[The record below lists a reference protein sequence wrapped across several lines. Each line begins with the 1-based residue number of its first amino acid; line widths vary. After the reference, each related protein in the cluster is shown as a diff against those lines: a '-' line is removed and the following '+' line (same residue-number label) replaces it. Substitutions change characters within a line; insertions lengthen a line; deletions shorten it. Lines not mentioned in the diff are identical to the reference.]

1 MCFLTVRPM
10 KKLLALAMLPVL
22 TAGLAARDQPLKDAA
37 HGLFTMGVALNA
49 RQIQEADAKEAAL
62 VARHF
67 NSITPENVL
76 KWVVVHP
83 EPDRYDFEVPD
94 RFVALGERMRA
105 EIIGHTLLWHQQV
118 PAWVFKDAKGHDVSR
133 EELARRLREHIHT
146 VVGRYK
152 GRIHGWDVVNEAIDD
167 SGRLRTDEPWYR
179 ILGEDALRIA
189 FAAAREADPHAELY
203 YNDYSLEN
211 GAKRKAVIALLQK
224 LRAEGL
230 RIDAVGV
237 QEHYMVDLF
246 AARKVDAM
254 MADFV
259 AAGFPLMV
267 TELEISMLPRPRR
280 EAGADLHRRFAAS
293 PEYNPYPQGLPADQQ
308 QRLAKCYAEAFGVYV
323 KYAPYLKRVT
333 VWGLTDR
340 ASWLN
345 NWPIRGRTDHPLYF
359 DRQAEPKPAVGAIL
373 TVLQEAPRPVKP

>member
-1 MCFLTVRPM
+1 M
-10 KKLLALAMLPVL
+10 KKPFAFILFPVIA
-22 TAGLAARDQPLKDAA
+22 AGLAAKDLTLKDAA

-49 RQIQEADAKEAAL
+49 SQIQEADAKEAAL

-76 KWVVVHP
+76 KWALVHP
-83 EPDRYDFEVPD
+83 EPGRYDFEVPD
-94 RFVALGERMRA
+94 QYVALGERLNA

-118 PAWVFKDAKGHDVSR
+118 PAWVFQDEQGKEVSR
-133 EELARRLREHIHT
+133 EVLARRLREHIHT

-167 SGRLRTDEPWYR
+167 TGRLRTDQPWYR
-179 ILGEDALRIA
+179 LLGEDALRIA
-189 FAAAREADPHAELY
+189 FTAAREADPQAELY
-203 YNDYSLEN
+203 YNDYSLWN
-211 GAKRKAVIALLQK
+211 DAKRQAVIRLLQK
-224 LRAEGL
+224 LRAEGH

-237 QEHYMVDLF
+237 QEHYLIDTP
-246 AARKVDAM
+246 APAQVDAM

-267 TELEISMLPRPRR
+267 TELDISMLPRPHQQ
-280 EAGADLHRRFAAS
+280 AGADLDVRFADH
-293 PEYNPYPQGLPADQQ
+293 PGYNPYPEGLPADQQ
-308 QRLAKCYAEAFGVYV
+308 DRLAARYAEMFAVYV
-323 KYAPYLKRVT
+323 KYARHLKRVT
-333 VWGLTDR
+333 AWGLTDR

-373 TVLQEAPRPVKP
+373 EVLRDAPRPAKP

>member
-1 MCFLTVRPM
+1 M
-10 KKLLALAMLPVL
+10 KKPLALACLPI
-22 TAGLAARDQPLKDAA
+22 LATGFAAQDQSLKDAA

-49 RQIQEADAKEAAL
+49 NQILETDPKEAAL

-76 KWVVVHP
+76 KWVLVHP
-83 EPDRYDFEVPD
+83 EPDRYDFAVPD
-94 RFVALGERMRA
+94 RLVALGERLQA

-118 PAWVFKDAKGHDVSR
+118 PAWVFQDGQGGDISR
-133 EELARRLREHIHT
+133 AALARRLREHVHA

-167 SGRLRTDEPWYR
+167 SGRLRTDQPWYR

-189 FAAAREADPHAELY
+189 FTAAREADPHAELY
-203 YNDYSLEN
+203 YNDYSLWNE
-211 GAKRKAVIALLQK
+211 AKRKTVIALLQK
-224 LRAEGL
+224 LRAEGH

-237 QEHYMVDLF
+237 QEHYLIDTPSP
-246 AARKVDAM
+246 AQVDAM

-267 TELEISMLPRPRR
+267 TELDISMLPRPRGQ
-280 EAGADLHRRFAAS
+280 AGADLNQQFAGR
-293 PEYNPYPQGLPADQQ
+293 PEYNPWPEGLPADQQ
-308 QRLAKCYAEAFGVYV
+308 ERLAKRYAEMFAVYV
-323 KYAPYLKRVT
+323 KHARHLKRVT
-333 VWGLTDR
+333 AWGLTDQ

-345 NWPIRGRTDHPLYF
+345 NWPIRGRTDYPLYF
-359 DRQAEPKPAVGAIL
+359 DRRAEPKPAVGAIL
-373 TVLQEAPRPVKP
+373 QVLRDAPRPAKP